1 MDFIKNVLIFLVL
14 ICALSC
20 NENPSSVTM
29 EVGYQRISG
38 ETMGTTYN
46 ISYFDSLGRNFKS
59 EVDSLLI
66 VLDNELSTYNKNSF
80 ITKVNQTPGAVS
92 LLDPSG
98 KSLAPHFVINFN
110 RSKEI
115 FEKTNGNF
123 DPTVMPLVNYWGFG
137 YKERTLS
144 KVDSTK
150 VDSMIQNVVGFDKI
164 ELVENTIRKKST
176 GVEIDFSA
184 IGKGY
189 GVDAVGELLRS
200 LEVENFM
207 VEIGGELVANG
218 KNDKG
223 KLWSVGI
230 NTPKEDAELGD
241 FKAIVELNNLALATS
256 GNYRNYYTVDSLKF
270 SHTIN
275 PSTGFSERNSLLSAS
290 IFASDCTTADALAT
304 ASMVMGLPACAE
316 MIERMPDIEGYFI
329 YGSDE
334 GNMEVIMTTGTPDIL
349 RK

>member
-1 MDFIKNVLIFLVL
+1 MNFIKNVLIFLVL

-20 NENPSSVTM
+20 NENPSSVSM

-46 ISYFDSLGRNFKS
+46 ITYFDSLGRNYQNDI
-59 EVDSLLI
+59 DSLLV
-66 VLDNELSTYNKNSF
+66 VLDEELSTWNKSSF
-80 ITKVNQTPGAVS
+80 ISKVNRSETGA
-92 LLDPSG
+92 LLFDPSG
-98 KSLAPHFVINFN
+98 KSLAPHFIINFN

-115 FEKTNGNF
+115 HEMTGGNF

-137 YKERTLS
+137 YKERDLT

-150 VDSMIQNVVGFDKI
+150 VDSIKNLIGFDKI
-164 ELVENTIRKKST
+164 EMAEQSVRKKSKEI
-176 GVEIDFSA
+176 EIDFSA

-189 GVDAVGELLRS
+189 GVDAVCELLKS
-200 LEVENFM
+200 QGVENFM
-207 VEIGGELVANG
+207 VEIGGELVAHGN
-218 KNDKG
+218 NDKG
-223 KLWSVGI
+223 KPWSVGI
-230 NTPKEDAELGD
+230 NTPKENAGIGE
-241 FKAIVELNNLALATS
+241 FKAVVELKNMALATS
-256 GNYRNYYTVDSLKF
+256 GNYRNFYTVDSLKF

-275 PSTGFSERNSLLSAS
+275 PSTGFPERSSLLSAS

-316 MIERMPDIEGYFI
+316 MIEQLPNTEGYFI

-334 GNMEVIMTTGTPDIL
+334 GNMEVIMTSGTPSIL